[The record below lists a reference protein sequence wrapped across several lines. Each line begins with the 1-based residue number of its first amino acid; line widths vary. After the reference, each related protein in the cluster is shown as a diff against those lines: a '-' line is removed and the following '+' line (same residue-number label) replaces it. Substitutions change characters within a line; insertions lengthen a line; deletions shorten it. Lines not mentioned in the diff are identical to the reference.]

1 MKINLIKE
9 NFAVNDYEKRNKL
22 LLASDAAVIL
32 DLFASYKEN
41 PRTPISMWEE
51 KVNNITPEDISNK
64 PNIIRGTVL
73 EPVVREQLIPLF
85 HPDIKVV
92 EDKNTYYSPDN
103 DFMACHIDGQ
113 VVGEN
118 RLAEIKC
125 PAFGPMT
132 NWKRDGKYYIPDYV
146 KAQCLHILACRTGIE
161 GIDVFAYAGMEVIH
175 LPLDR
180 NQEEVDLYVKV
191 AKQFW
196 KCVVDKTPPAPINNR
211 DLGYIDARKERLDQ
225 YKEATP
231 KDIIR
236 LRDIEKKK
244 KMIKILTAEIETD
257 NFETKLDIGSCK
269 GYKQNDEILC
279 NLIRRKGKSGNTL
292 SLTFPTSKVA

>member
-103 DFMACHIDGQ
+103 DFMACHIDGRI
-113 VVGEN
+113 VSKP

-146 KAQCLHILACRTGIE
+146 KAQCLHILACRPDIE

-211 DLGYIDARKERLDQ
+211 DLGYIDARKERLEQ
-225 YKEATP
+225 YKEAST
-231 KDIIR
+231 KLKIN
-236 LRDIEKKK
+236 LREQQKKK
-244 KMIKILTAEIETD
+244 SLIKVLTGELETLS
-257 NFETKLDIGSCK
+257 FEAKQEIGSAK
-269 GYKQNDEILC
+269 GAKDNDEILC
-279 NLIRRKGKSGNTL
+279 NLIRRKSKSGNTL